1 MNIFYETDNI
11 ILSLFTEEELNSAKY
26 QSWFYDPDVTKYN
39 SHGLFPYT
47 KEKQKVFM
55 DSIETN
61 EKIVFAIYVL
71 TPEYFIKEGRVEKS
85 IYIGNISLQSINW
98 IYKSAEIAWVIGEK
112 EYWGKGIAT
121 EAGNLVLCH
130 GFNKLNLHRIW
141 SGTAATN
148 KGMQRVFEKLKFKKE
163 GIFID
168 GMFLNGEYVDI
179 YNYAIT
185 DQEWRTYGLGT

>member
-1 MNIFYETDNI
+1 MNIFYEVDDI
-11 ILSLFTEEELNSAKY
+11 VLSPFTKRELNSERY
-26 QSWFYDPDVTKYN
+26 QNWFHDPDVTKYN

-47 KEKQKVFM
+47 KEKQESFM
-55 DSIETN
+55 NSIENN
-61 EKIVFAIYVL
+61 ERIVFAIHVL
-71 TPEYFIKEGRVEKS
+71 IPDYYTYKTENTVWD
-85 IYIGNISLQSINW
+85 YIGNISLQSINW
-98 IYKSAEIAWVIGEK
+98 VYKSAEIAWVIGEK

-121 EAGNLVLCH
+121 EAGKIILHH
-130 GFNKLNLHRIW
+130 GFNRLNLHRIW

-168 GMFLNGEYVDI
+168 GMFLDGEYVDI

-185 DQEWRTYGLGT
+185 DKEWRT